1 MTGYPGKYKMRIG
14 NYRIGITIGIGRMEE
29 LKEKLQGV
37 GGGIAGGKGRETG
50 TEMDGEYKVSL
61 HYIPLH

>member
-1 MTGYPGKYKMRIG
+1 MRIG

-37 GGGIAGGKGRETG
+37 GGGIAGGTGRETG
-50 TEMDGEYKVSL
+50 TEMDREYRCWK
-61 HYIPLH
+61 